1 MYICSGFA
9 IKWRVLKRWNINA
22 VVSCAN
28 VSGNFYGQ
36 EIYECKNFADT
47 VYIFCNICIFGHK
60 VGGEL

>member
-1 MYICSGFA
+1 MKY
-9 IKWRVLKRWNINA
+9 NA

-28 VSGNFYGQ
+28 VSGHFYGQ
-36 EIYECKNFADT
+36 EIYECKKSADI